1 MNSNSTDLGVTSNL
15 DVIDQFLQPG
25 GCFLIDAGC
34 GDMSLSRQ
42 LAARGASVLAIDP
55 DPVQAEKNRQ
65 ADTIVNVGFTQT
77 GAQTI
82 PVEPASVDG
91 VLFSYSLHHI
101 PKADF
106 RAVFDEMR
114 RILKPEG
121 FVYIMEPVAAGP
133 LNEVMQ
139 LFHDEREVR
148 AAAQQAIDEIAMPMF
163 SDVQI
168 AEYCVPVRFDSW
180 DDFAN
185 KYTAHSYNT
194 QYSAQDVRTD
204 EVRKTFLQAGHS
216 TGFNFQTPV
225 KVTYLKNLT
234 QTTVS

>member
-1 MNSNSTDLGVTSNL
+1 MNSNSIDLGVTTNL
-15 DVIDQFLQPG
+15 DVIDHFLQPD

-34 GDMSLSRQ
+34 GDMSLSRE

-55 DPVQAEKNRQ
+55 DPVQAEKNRK
-65 ADTIVNVGFTQT
+65 ADTIVNVGFNQT

-91 VLFSYSLHHI
+91 VLFPYSLHHV
-101 PKADF
+101 PEADF
-106 RAVFDEMR
+106 RSVFDEMR
-114 RILKPEG
+114 RILKPKG
-121 FVYIMEPVAAGP
+121 FVYIIEPVAAGP
-133 LNEVMQ
+133 LNDVMQ

-148 AAAQQAIDEIAMPMF
+148 AAAQQAIDEFALHMF
-163 SDVQI
+163 SEVQI

-180 DDFAN
+180 DDFADN
-185 KYTAHSYNT
+185 YAAKSYNT

-204 EVRKTFLQAGHS
+204 EVRESFLKAGKPN
-216 TGFNFQTPV
+216 GFNFQSPV

-234 QTTVS
+234 QTIAS